1 MRGPIPRALR
11 FCASS
16 LRAVMLGLLTL
27 GTSVVGVLTLAPDEA
42 EAQER
47 ESRLDQVYQGIAFR
61 PSAGTEAGDAA
72 RSGDGPAE
80 IVSPHDP
87 SLRYRVDGA
96 VHRSTD
102 DGGSWTAI
110 SPTLAPEGL
119 AAVAESPLEPGLLWA
134 GGRDGSL
141 HLTRDGGLSWEAII
155 GPSPDGTFV
164 RDLVASAHDGGTAY
178 VVAGSP
184 PDAPQLPLL
193 LRYQGYGSEYDVVI
207 GGDSGFPEDEPVT
220 AFTEDPE
227 NPDLLFVGSRLGVYV
242 SFNGALAWDRLAL
255 GMPEADVTA
264 LSIVGRDL
272 VVDTREHGR
281 FVLDDIAPFRYVI
294 EGLMSG
300 EPYLFAPAPAHL
312 DDGTVVYVDY
322 LLPSFVGSVGIDV
335 LDAEGRVVT
344 TLAAGGRDDDGR
356 RLPGARAGVHRLTWD
371 LSVPVGADATGGRDG
386 AGARDDVRRVAPGD
400 YTLRMTVDGLVRERV
415 LEVVQGPS

>member
-1 MRGPIPRALR
+1 M
-11 FCASS
+11 
-16 LRAVMLGLLTL
+16 RAVILGMLTL
-27 GTSVVGVLTLAPDEA
+27 GTSVVGPLTLPPSAV
-42 EAQER
+42 EAQDR
-47 ESRLDQVYQGIAFR
+47 SSRLDQVYQGIAFR
-61 PSAGTEAGDAA
+61 PYDGTGADDAV
-72 RSGDGPAE
+72 RSGAGPSE

-96 VHRSTD
+96 VHRSSD

-110 SPTLAPEGL
+110 SPTLVPEGL
-119 AAVAESPLEPGLLWA
+119 AAVAESPVEPGLIWA

-141 HLTRDGGLSWEAII
+141 HLTRDGGLSWETLV

-164 RDLVASAHDGGTAY
+164 RALVASAHDGGTAY
-178 VVAGSP
+178 VVAGTPADVP
-184 PDAPQLPLL
+184 PAPLL
-193 LRYQGYGSEYDVVI
+193 IRYEEYGSDYDIVT
-207 GGDSGFPEDEPVT
+207 GAGSGFPDDEPVS
-220 AFTEDPE
+220 AFAEDPE

-255 GMPEADVTA
+255 GMPEADVTE

-300 EPYLFAPAPAHL
+300 EPYLFAPAPVHL

-322 LLPSFVGSVGIDV
+322 LLPSFVGSVRVEV
-335 LDAEGRVVT
+335 LDAEGRVLT
-344 TLAAGGRDDDGR
+344 TLAAGGRDDEGR

-371 LSVPVGADATGGRDG
+371 LSVPLEAGATDGRDE
-386 AGARDDVRRVAPGD
+386 AGTRDDVAPGA
-400 YTLRMTVDGLVRERV
+400 YTLRMSVDGLVRERV